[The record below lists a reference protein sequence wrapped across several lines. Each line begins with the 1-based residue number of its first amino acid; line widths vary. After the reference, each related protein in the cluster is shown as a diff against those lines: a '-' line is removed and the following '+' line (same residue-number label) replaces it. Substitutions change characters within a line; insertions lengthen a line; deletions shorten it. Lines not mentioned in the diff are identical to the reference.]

1 MLPGRGKDEKNMNL
15 SVESLIILLIVGGLV
30 GVIAQKLAGYSRG
43 GCLTSIA
50 LGFIGA
56 LIGSWAVKQFRLPE
70 IYVLR
75 IGDTSFPIVWA
86 IIGAAVFVALL
97 GLLTRRRYL

>member
-1 MLPGRGKDEKNMNL
+1 MNL

-43 GCLTSIA
+43 GCITSIA
-50 LGFIGA
+50 IGFIGA
-56 LIGSWAVKQFRLPE
+56 LIGTWAVKQFDLPA
-70 IYVLR
+70 IYILK
-75 IGDTSFPIVWA
+75 IGSTSFPIVWA

-97 GLLTRRRYL
+97 GLLSRRRLV

>member
-1 MLPGRGKDEKNMNL
+1 MNL

-30 GVIAQKLAGYSRG
+30 GAIAQKLAGYSRG

-50 LGFIGA
+50 IGFIGA

-70 IYVLR
+70 IYTLR

-97 GLLTRRRYL
+97 GLLTRRRYV

>member
-1 MLPGRGKDEKNMNL
+1 LNL

-30 GVIAQKLAGYSRG
+30 GVIGQKLAGYSRG

-50 LGFIGA
+50 IGFIGA

-70 IYVLR
+70 IYVLK
-75 IGDTSFPIVWA
+75 IGHTSLPIVWA
-86 IIGAAVFVALL
+86 IIGAAVLVAIL

>member
-1 MLPGRGKDEKNMNL
+1 MNL
-15 SVESLIILLIVGGLV
+15 SVESLIILLMVGGLV

-50 LGFIGA
+50 IGFIGA

-70 IYVLR
+70 IYILK
-75 IGDTSFPIVWA
+75 IGDTSFPIIWA
-86 IIGAAVFVALL
+86 IIGAAVFVAIL
-97 GLLTRRRYL
+97 GLLTRRRYV

>member
-1 MLPGRGKDEKNMNL
+1 MNL
-15 SVESLIILLIVGGLV
+15 TVENLVILLIVGGLA
-30 GVIAQKLAGYSRG
+30 GAIGQRLAGYSRG

-56 LIGSWAVKQFRLPE
+56 LLGTWAVKQFGLPE

-75 IGDTSFPIVWA
+75 IGQTSFPIVWA
-86 IIGAAVFVALL
+86 IIGAAVLVAVF
-97 GLLTRRRYL
+97 GMMSRRRYV

>member
-1 MLPGRGKDEKNMNL
+1 MNL
-15 SVESLIILLIVGGLV
+15 SLENLIILLIVGGLA
-30 GVIAQKLAGYSRG
+30 GAIGQRLAGYSRG

-56 LIGSWAVKQFRLPE
+56 LIGTWAVKQFNLPE
-70 IYVLR
+70 IYALK
-75 IGDTSFPIVWA
+75 IGSTHFLIVWA
-86 IIGAAVFVALL
+86 IIGAALFVAVF

>member
-1 MLPGRGKDEKNMNL
+1 MNL
-15 SVESLIILLIVGGLV
+15 TVESLIILLIVGGLV
-30 GVIAQKLAGYSRG
+30 GVIAQRLAGYSHG

-70 IYVLR
+70 IYVLK
-75 IGDTSFPIVWA
+75 IGQTSFPVVWA
-86 IIGAAVFVALL
+86 IIGAAVLVGIL
-97 GLLTRRRYL
+97 GLLKKRRYV

>member
-1 MLPGRGKDEKNMNL
+1 MNL

-50 LGFIGA
+50 IGFIGA

-70 IYVLR
+70 IYTLR

-86 IIGAAVFVALL
+86 IIGAAVFVAVL
-97 GLLTRRRYL
+97 GLLTRRRYV